1 MKRIMY
7 GFDNSTSER
16 CGCKKPCVRRN
27 FEFYRW
33 KGYEHTNSVDL
44 QVCFCIH
51 VLNVRNVLKIL
62 LAGCDKCPP
71 EVQTLRGQCHL

>member
-44 QVCFCIH
+44 QVCFLSSCP
-51 VLNVRNVLKIL
+51 
-62 LAGCDKCPP
+62 KCKKCSMYL
-71 EVQTLRGQCHL
+71 TCRL